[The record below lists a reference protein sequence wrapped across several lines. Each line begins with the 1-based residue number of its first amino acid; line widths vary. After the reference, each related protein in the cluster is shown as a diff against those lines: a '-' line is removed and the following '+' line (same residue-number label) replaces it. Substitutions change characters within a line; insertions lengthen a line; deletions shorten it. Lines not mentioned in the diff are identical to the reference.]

1 MGFPSRIIHALIKTV
16 ICHYNPVYLLI
27 NMTTDPF
34 EDEPDQPQH
43 LNPERDWYEQISVVF
58 SGLLGIVLAGTFYPL
73 VLSLFIAVISLW
85 KNGFEFS
92 FEMLLL
98 IVWFS
103 LFAGFFGLIF
113 SFFTGLIAIG
123 LTWTMNAS
131 LGSPISDRST
141 ATAAGSMAGYIPT
154 CFVLFAPMD
163 WNSQIITIGLLGP
176 FLAMMMGA
184 YGASWS
190 VNLMAHSPEFDM
202 VQQGEIPTRARPQYQ
217 LRISHLL
224 IGTAWIALVFAIANA
239 TGGFEFAI
247 AAGLWFVFHAIL
259 VLLIRIYKKIR
270 SKTSSAK
277 NKNKSQR
284 ANPKR

>member
-1 MGFPSRIIHALIKTV
+1 
-16 ICHYNPVYLLI
+16 
-27 NMTTDPF
+27 MTTDPF